1 MQKNKNRLLHL
12 GVVVVI
18 SAVILAC
25 NVNPFAMAA
34 KQSATPMA
42 TTVPS
47 KKPAKATA
55 VPTHP
60 RPTVTATEEE
70 IDDSPTPKPTAKK
83 KLTPLP
89 TSVASNV
96 INSFDGDYNGVKYSV
111 LYPGDFSHTSSNGW
125 ELFCL
130 TTDKT
135 LCVTVH
141 PRNGNWANAKALA
154 DEVMGQVREKTSNM
168 IIYDEKSTTTNMD
181 GFPAYWMGASYTYKG
196 VDIDSSNLF
205 VVVQHIG
212 FEIAADGAPQKVE
225 AYRRILDCMMN
236 SFQLLYN

>member
-1 MQKNKNRLLHL
+1 MQKNKNRLFHL

-18 SAVILAC
+18 AAVILAC
-25 NVNPFAMAA
+25 NVNPFAKAE
-34 KQSATPMA
+34 KQTASQTA
-42 TTVPS
+42 TTPVS
-47 KKPAKATA
+47 TKKPAKASAVPTRPRPTEEVIDEVPTLKPTVKKKPAALPTA
-55 VPTHP
+55 VP
-60 RPTVTATEEE
+60 ANS
-70 IDDSPTPKPTAKK
+70 IS
-83 KLTPLP
+83 
-89 TSVASNV
+89 
-96 INSFDGDYNGVKYSV
+96 SFDGDYNGVKYSV
-111 LYPGDFSHTSSNGW
+111 LYPGDFTHTSSNGW

-130 TTDKT
+130 ATDKS

-141 PRNGNWANAKALA
+141 PRNGNWTDAKALA

-168 IIYDEKSTTTNMD
+168 VIYDEKSTTTNMD

-225 AYRRILDCMMN
+225 AYRRILDSMMN
-236 SFQLLYN
+236 SFQLLYD